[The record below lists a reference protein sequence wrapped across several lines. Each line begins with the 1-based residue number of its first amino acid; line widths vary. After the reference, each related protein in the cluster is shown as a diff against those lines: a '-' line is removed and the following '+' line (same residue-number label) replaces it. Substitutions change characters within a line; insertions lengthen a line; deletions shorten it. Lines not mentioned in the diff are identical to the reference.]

1 MTQTKKLNKVIQ
13 MGMAFDDELRTLE
26 MIRLNMGKVCIE
38 FGITVAVHIAVTAQ
52 QQQQQKVQGKSLIFK
67 T

>member
-1 MTQTKKLNKVIQ
+1 
-13 MGMAFDDELRTLE
+13 MGMAFDDELRTFE
-26 MIRLNMGKVCIE
+26 MIRLYMGKVCIE
-38 FGITVAVHIAVTAQ
+38 FGITVAVHIAATAQ